1 MKKLSFVTIA
11 DRHETPAKTAIIDEV
26 EDVLD
31 FDGIQGKVKQWV
43 DTLPKTK
50 VTRSIENGPCT
61 LKSVATFLEAD
72 VEIYVTGLTA
82 VTVAV
87 VSELMNQFV
96 STEFG
101 GKVSLMHY
109 DAVNQTYKAQE
120 IPLPKFE

>member
-11 DRHETPAKTAIIDEV
+11 GRHETPAKSAIIDEV

-31 FDGIQGKVKQWV
+31 FDGIQEQVKQWV

-61 LKSVATFLEAD
+61 LKSVATILEAD

-87 VSELMNQFV
+87 VTELMNQLV
-96 STEFG
+96 TTEVG
-101 GKVSLMHY
+101 GKVSLLHY
-109 DAVNQTYKAQE
+109 DAVNKTYKAQE